1 MESLAPPDRRKGK
14 GSVCAETSHKNTGG
28 GTSFVFAFGVEDD
41 SGSGQGLMRHLQR
54 EYDRLNP
61 EQKEAVRSS
70 SNTVVLAGPGS
81 GKTETLVIKIA
92 HLLSSEIR
100 APRGL
105 ACLTY
110 NNDTV
115 KEFRNRLAGFG
126 IHPERR
132 VFLGTVHSFC
142 LNCILRPFGTL
153 VS

>member
-1 MESLAPPDRRKGK
+1 MEPVAPPHRKKRK
-14 GSVCAETSHKNTGG
+14 GSVCAATGHKNTGG
-28 GTSFVFAFGVEDD
+28 GTAPVFAFGIEDA
-41 SGSGQGLMRHLQR
+41 SGLGQGLMRNLQQ

-70 SNTVVLAGPGS
+70 GNTVVLAGPGS

-126 IHPERR
+126 IHPGRR
-132 VFLGTVHSFC
+132 VFL
-142 LNCILRPFGTL
+142 
-153 VS
+153 